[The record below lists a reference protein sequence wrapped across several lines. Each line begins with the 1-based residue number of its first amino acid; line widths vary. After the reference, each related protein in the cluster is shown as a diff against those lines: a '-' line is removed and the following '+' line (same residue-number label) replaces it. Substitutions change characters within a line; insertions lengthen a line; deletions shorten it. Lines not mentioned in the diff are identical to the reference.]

1 LKTQALHP
9 WNLSPKEAVEIQR
22 QLSARV
28 IRKNH
33 LKTVRFVAGADIA
46 ISKNPPR
53 AFAGVV
59 VLSFPDLE
67 IVEECGMVSELTFPY
82 IPGLLAFREA
92 PALLKVFDRIRHE
105 PDLLMIDGQGIAHPR
120 GCGIACHIGLWLDK
134 PTIGCAKSRLFGKY
148 RQPPLSG
155 GSWTPLTGHH
165 DQLIGAV
172 VRTKD
177 ETNPIFVSVGHKI
190 DLPSAIRYVLACSQG
205 YRIPEPTR
213 QADHFVARLK
223 RENFTN
229 HAII

>member
-1 LKTQALHP
+1 MRPSLKSQSLHP
-9 WNLSPKEAVEIQR
+9 WDLSPKEAIEIQK
-22 QLSARV
+22 QLSIRV
-28 IRKNH
+28 VQRNH
-33 LKTVRFVAGADIA
+33 IKTVRFVAGADIA
-46 ISKNPPR
+46 LSKDPPR

-59 VLSFPDLE
+59 VMSFPDLK
-67 IVEECGMVSELTFPY
+67 IIEEFGVVSELTFPY

-92 PALLKVFDRIRHE
+92 PALLKAFDRIRHE

-148 RQPPLSG
+148 RQPPLNKG
-155 GSWTPLTGHH
+155 NWTPLTGHH
-165 DQLIGAV
+165 DQVIGVV

-177 ETNPIFVSVGHKI
+177 KTNPIFVSVGHKI
-190 DLPSAIRYVLACSQG
+190 DLPSAIRYVLACSKG

-223 RENFTN
+223 REN
-229 HAII
+229 IQ